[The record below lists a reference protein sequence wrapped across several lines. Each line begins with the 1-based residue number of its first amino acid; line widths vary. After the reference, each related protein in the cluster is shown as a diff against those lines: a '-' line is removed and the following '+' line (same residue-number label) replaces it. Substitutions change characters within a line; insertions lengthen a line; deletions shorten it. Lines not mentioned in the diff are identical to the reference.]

1 MNVLT
6 KSQITNLLL
15 NAYGFV
21 DKHGMLFTTDR
32 TLLCAHEFELLSTD
46 HDIVQFSYDNAKMVN
61 GTVTFETLDG
71 DVESFTVVVVAVDAL
86 VDYQNITD
94 ALLN

>member
-1 MNVLT
+1 MKNILT

-21 DKHGMLFTTDR
+21 DKHGELFSTDK
-32 TLLCAHEFELLSTD
+32 TLLCPHGFELLSSRN
-46 HDIVQFSYDNAKMVN
+46 DIVQFSYDNASFVN

-71 DVESFTVVVVAVDAL
+71 DVESFTVVVVAVDSL
-86 VDYQNITD
+86 NIT
-94 ALLN
+94 AKLLG